1 MGVPS
6 NDLTPTIKTLW
17 PHHRSMCRAMV
28 AGGLTPGQLATAYG
42 FTPGQITR
50 IINSPMFRLEL
61 ERLEGE
67 AEELAIDVRADLK
80 RIAVRAVEILD
91 EQMNQVGTTE
101 QTKQKAAF
109 GILDRAGY
117 GKREGPSA
125 GRDVKLTQINIGELS
140 DKELRDDVMDLI
152 EGDWEEKRG

>member
-6 NDLTPTIKTLW
+6 KNLPPTIKTLW

-50 IINSPMFRLEL
+50 IINSPMFRLEM
-61 ERLEGE
+61 ERLEE
-67 AEELAIDVRADLK
+67 QAEELACDVRADLK
-80 RIAVRAVEILD
+80 KMATRAVEILD
-91 EQMNQVGTTE
+91 ERMQ
-101 QTKQKAAF
+101 QKESMPNKDLF
-109 GILDRAGY
+109 GVLDRAGY
-117 GKREGPSA
+117 GVKDGPKV
-125 GRDVKLTQINIGELS
+125 GGDVKLTQINIGELS

-152 EGDWEEKRG
+152 EGDWEEKGG

>member
-6 NDLTPTIKTLW
+6 KDLTPTIKTLW

-28 AGGLTPGQLATAYG
+28 GGGLTPGQLATAYN

-67 AEELAIDVRADLK
+67 AEGIACDVRADLK
-80 RIAVRAVEILD
+80 RMAGRAVEILD
-91 EQMNQVGTTE
+91 ERMQ
-101 QTKQKAAF
+101 QKDSLPNKDLF
-109 GILDRAGY
+109 GVLDRAGY
-117 GKREGPSA
+117 GTKEGPKA
-125 GRDVKLTQINIGELS
+125 GRDFKLTQINIGELS
-140 DKELRDDVMDLI
+140 DKELRDDVMDLV
-152 EGDWEEKRG
+152 ETDWEERE

>member
-6 NDLTPTIKTLW
+6 KDLTPTIKTLW

-61 ERLEGE
+61 ERLEE
-67 AEELAIDVRADLK
+67 QAEELACDVRADLK
-80 RIAVRAVEILD
+80 KMAGRAVEILD
-91 EQMNQVGTTE
+91 ERMQ
-101 QTKQKAAF
+101 QKEGMPNKDLF
-109 GILDRAGY
+109 GVLDRAGY

-125 GRDVKLTQINIGELS
+125 GRDVTLTQINIGELS

-152 EGDWEEKRG
+152 EGDWEEKGG